1 MFVLLLGALCSLIVV
16 AVVVIASIADQDE
29 EVAKAE
35 LATQAIA
42 QLLEGRAEH
51 RIKSVNTVLAL
62 LQERIQEE
70 GLDRVAASEAEWRRL
85 SDLARSLPDNASLW
99 VLDRG
104 GDLVMTSTQFP
115 APRGFNY
122 AERAYYRP
130 HRDGGAEW
138 FLGPAVKG
146 KLTNR
151 YAYTISRRIAA
162 ADGGMAGIV
171 LAAMEFD
178 DTADIQGVLAPYPD
192 SLISWYRE
200 DGTLVFRQPMQ
211 DRFVGSNIANGPL
224 FSHFRRTQAPVATS
238 RILSSVDGIDRVVT
252 YRHVS
257 SVGLLVA
264 AGIGIDALMAPVRER
279 VVGRVLL
286 GAAALLAI
294 ALFTVLAARAVR
306 RAEEA
311 SRAKSL
317 FLASMSHEIRTP
329 MNGVLGFADML
340 LETDLTAQQRHFAL
354 TIRESA
360 RSLLTIINDIL
371 DVSKLE
377 AGKVTLAPTVFP
389 LRALLKGCAE
399 VVHLAAQDKRI
410 ALNVSIAP
418 EVPDRMLGDPDRI
431 RQILLNL
438 LSNAV
443 KFTDVGSV
451 TLTVTRETAVG
462 RPDAVRFTVADT
474 GIGIAEEQQRVLFRS
489 FGQIAIGRGGTGL
502 GLAISQ
508 RLVGLMGGRIGVQS
522 SPGVGSIFW
531 VTLPL
536 REEASPTPADAVPLP
551 PAEPPPARPAAARA
565 RILVVED
572 VPMNRELVVHLLT
585 SAGYAV
591 DVAEDGVEAVAAARR
606 MAYDLVLMDSVMPNM
621 DGIDATRAIR
631 ALPPPH
637 GTMPILA
644 LSASILPDDV
654 QRFLDAGM
662 NGHVAKPIDRG
673 VLLDAIDRS
682 LRQRQGAAPVRQ
694 G

>member
-16 AVVVIASIADQDE
+16 AVVVIASIADRDE
-29 EVAKAE
+29 EIAKAE

-85 SDLARSLPDNASLW
+85 ANLARSLPDNASLW
-99 VLDRG
+99 VLDRS
-104 GDLVMTSTQFP
+104 GDLVMASTQFP

-130 HRDGGAEW
+130 HRDEGVEW

-146 KLTNR
+146 KVTNR

-211 DRFVGSNIANGPL
+211 DRYLDSNIANGPL
-224 FSHFRRTQAPVATS
+224 FTLFNRTRAPVGTF
-238 RILSSVDGIDRVVT
+238 RIVSSVDGLDRVVA
-252 YRHVS
+252 YRHAK
-257 SVGLLVA
+257 SVGLMVA
-264 AGIGIDALMAPVRER
+264 AGIGIDALLGPVRER
-279 VVGRVLL
+279 IVGRVLL

-340 LETDLTAQQRHFAL
+340 LETDLAPRQRHFAL

-377 AGKVTLAPTVFP
+377 AGKMTLASAVFP
-389 LRALLKGCAE
+389 LRPLLKGCAE

-418 EVPDRMLGDPDRI
+418 DVPDRMQGDPDRI
-431 RQILLNL
+431 RQVLLNL

-474 GIGIAEEQQRVLFRS
+474 GIGIAEEQQRALFRS
-489 FGQIAIGRGGTGL
+489 FSQIAIGRGGTGL
-502 GLAISQ
+502 GLTISH

-522 SPGVGSIFW
+522 SPGVGSVFW

-536 REEASPTPADAVPLP
+536 GEEARPTQAEASPP
-551 PAEPPPARPAAARA
+551 PAEPPPERPAAARA

-572 VPMNRELVVHLLT
+572 LPMNRELVVHILGT
-585 SAGYAV
+585 AGYAV

-621 DGIDATRAIR
+621 DGIEATRAIR
-631 ALPPPH
+631 TLPPP
-637 GTMPILA
+637 GGEVPILA

-673 VLLDAIDRS
+673 VLLDAIDHS

-694 G
+694 E